1 MVRQLLTQPVP
12 CRLYFSR
19 QFLDF
24 TVLSTA
30 QARLR
35 NYLSKTKNKTKT
47 VWNPDLYAKLQS
59 ILTTSTTTDLEVQ
72 GDDVMSEDVEVLRLQ
87 RSPVQ
92 CHGIPTAVGRA
103 RLGVGGLVD
112 EVGGGG

>member
-1 MVRQLLTQPVP
+1 
-12 CRLYFSR
+12 
-19 QFLDF
+19 
-24 TVLSTA
+24 
-30 QARLR
+30 
-35 NYLSKTKNKTKT
+35 
-47 VWNPDLYAKLQS
+47 
-59 ILTTSTTTDLEVQ
+59 
-72 GDDVMSEDVEVLRLQ
+72 MSEDVEVLRLQ